1 MATEMSEAMLWQP
14 LSDSYGV
21 TRDHLHQLAYFAL
34 SPARH
39 RVEGRMGLRA
49 TPGGFGTPEFEGR
62 VARVDGSLLV
72 HEEGGNVAT
81 RQISTVGAAAEFLGG
96 GYEEVWFEN
105 FRDPLEPIAPDA
117 ELSVD
122 PGDSHLIGAWFQFAF
137 EVLDSFR
144 SDSQAADDASTT
156 QVWPEHFDAAMETG
170 DAESGKRASYGFS
183 PGDGEHP
190 DPYVYVAA
198 WGEIDRSNTYW
209 NDEAFNG
216 SSLSYAQLA
225 ASPEPFEAA
234 LGFLRH
240 GYRILHGEA

>member
-1 MATEMSEAMLWQP
+1 MLWQP
-14 LSDSYGV
+14 LPGSFGT

-39 RVEGRMGLRA
+39 GAEGRMGLRA

-81 RQISTVGAAAEFLGG
+81 REISTVRAAAEFFGG
-96 GYEEVWFEN
+96 AYVEVWFED
-105 FRDPLEPIAPDA
+105 FKDPLTPIGPDVA
-117 ELSVD
+117 LSVD
-122 PGDSHLIGAWFQFAF
+122 ADDSHLIGAWFEFGF

-144 SDSQAADDASTT
+144 SDSQAADDASST
-156 QVWPEHFDAAMETG
+156 QIWPEHFDAAMETG
-170 DAESGKRASYGFS
+170 DPESGKRASYGFS
-183 PGDGEHP
+183 PGDEAHRE
-190 DPYVYVAA
+190 PYIYVAA

-216 SSLSYAQLA
+216 SSLGYAELA
-225 ASPEPFEAA
+225 ASPDPVELA
-234 LGFLRH
+234 LRFLRD
-240 GYRILHGEA
+240 GYRILNGEH